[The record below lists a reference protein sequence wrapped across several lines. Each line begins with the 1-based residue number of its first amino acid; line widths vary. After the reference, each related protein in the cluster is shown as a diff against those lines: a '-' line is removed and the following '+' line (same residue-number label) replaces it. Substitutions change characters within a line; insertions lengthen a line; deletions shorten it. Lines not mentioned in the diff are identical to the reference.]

1 MGPVF
6 TEVDIDAPRE
16 EIFEYLLDFDT
27 RPFLYGD
34 TVENFRLLRLNSRGV
49 GAGARWQFKRKKAWA
64 DSAITAAEPPRRI
77 SERGVTGNY
86 NKTKSG
92 TEWEMEETAT
102 GVTRVRISYWT
113 VPTGLAKAFDRMA
126 GGAGWHRR
134 RLNKAGQRLREA
146 IESGREEKVE
156 VPVAGGNRHAT
167 GVA

>member
-16 EIFEYLLDFDT
+16 EIFDYLMDFNT

-34 TVENFRLLRLNSRGV
+34 SVEDFRLLRLESRGV
-49 GAGARWQFKRKKAWA
+49 GAGARWRFKRKSAWA
-64 DSAITAAEPPRRI
+64 DSAIVSADPSRI
-77 SERGVTGNY
+77 SERGVTGKY
-86 NKTKSG
+86 NKTANG
-92 TEWEMEETAT
+92 TEWELEETAS
-102 GVTRVRISYWT
+102 GVVRVRISYWT
-113 VPTGLAKAFDRMA
+113 VPTGMSKAFDRMT

-134 RLNKAGQRLREA
+134 RLNRAGNRLREA
-146 IESGREEKVE
+146 VESGREERAE

>member
-16 EIFEYLLDFDT
+16 EIFDYLLDFDT

-34 TVENFRLLRLNSRGV
+34 AVEDFRLLRLDTRGV
-49 GAGARWQFKRKKAWA
+49 GAGARWRFKRKDAWA
-64 DSAITAAEPPRRI
+64 DSAITAVDAPARI
-77 SERGVTGNY
+77 SERGVTGSF
-86 NKTKSG
+86 NKTANG
-92 TEWEMEETAT
+92 TEWELEETPS

-113 VPTGLAKAFDRMA
+113 VPTGAAKAFDRLT

-134 RLNKAGQRLREA
+134 RLDKAGQRLRDA
-146 IESGREEKVE
+146 VESGREERVE

>member
-16 EIFEYLLDFDT
+16 EIFEYLMDFET

-34 TVENFRLLRLNSRGV
+34 TIENFRLLRLEPRGV
-49 GAGARWQFKRKKAWA
+49 GAGARWQFKRKSVWA
-64 DSAITAAEPPRRI
+64 DSAIVTADSPRRI
-77 SERGVTGNY
+77 SERGFTGKY
-86 NKTKSG
+86 NKTVNG

-102 GVTRVRISYWT
+102 GVTRLRLSYWT
-113 VPTGLAKAFDRMA
+113 EPTGMAKMFDRMK

-134 RLNKAGQRLREA
+134 RLNKAGQRLRDA
-146 IESGREEKVE
+146 IESGREEKVDVE
-156 VPVAGGNRHAT
+156 VAGGNRHLT

>member
-16 EIFEYLLDFDT
+16 EIFDYLMDFDT
-27 RPFLYGD
+27 RPFLYGE
-34 TVENFRLLRLNSRGV
+34 TVGSFRLLRLDSRGV

-64 DSAITAAEPPRRI
+64 DSSINAAEAPRRI
-77 SERGVTGNY
+77 SERGVTGRY
-86 NKTKSG
+86 NKTATG

-113 VPTGLAKAFDRMA
+113 VPTGIAKAFDRMT

-134 RLNKAGQRLREA
+134 RLKQAGLRLRDVVET
-146 IESGREEKVE
+146 GRAERAE

-167 GVA
+167 GIA

>member
-6 TEVDIDAPRE
+6 TEVEIDAPRE

-34 TVENFRLLRLNSRGV
+34 SVENFRLLRLNSRGV

-77 SERGVTGNY
+77 SERGGTGSY
-86 NKTKSG
+86 NKTRSG
-92 TEWEMEETAT
+92 TEWEMEEIAT

-113 VPTGLAKAFDRMA
+113 VPSGLGKALDRMT

-134 RLNKAGQRLREA
+134 RLNRAGQRLREA

>member
-16 EIFEYLLDFDT
+16 EIFDYLIDFDT

-34 TVENFRLLRLNSRGV
+34 SVEDFRLLRLDTRGV
-49 GAGARWQFKRKKAWA
+49 GAGARWRFKRKDAWA
-64 DSAITAAEPPRRI
+64 DSSITAAEKPRRI
-77 SERGVTGNY
+77 SERGVTGSY
-86 NKTKSG
+86 NNTPTG
-92 TEWEMEETAT
+92 TEWELDETPG

-113 VPTGLAKAFDRMA
+113 EPGGAAKLFDRLT

-134 RLNKAGQRLREA
+134 RLEVAGQRLREA
-146 IESGREEKVE
+146 LESGREERVD
-156 VPVAGGNRHAT
+156 VPVAGGNRHVT

>member
-6 TEVDIDAPRE
+6 AEVDIDVPRE
-16 EIFEYLLDFDT
+16 EIFEYLMDFDT

-34 TVENFRLLRLNSRGV
+34 SVRKFRLLRLESRGI

-64 DSAITAAEPPRRI
+64 DSVITSVESPRRV
-77 SERGVTGNY
+77 SERGVTGRY
-86 NKTKSG
+86 NKTATG
-92 TEWEMEETAT
+92 TEWEMEETPT

-113 VPTGLAKAFDRMA
+113 VPTGMSKMFDRMT

-134 RLNKAGQRLREA
+134 RLKGAGQRLREA
-146 IESGREEKVE
+146 IESGREEKAE
-156 VPVAGGNRHAT
+156 VPVAGGSRHAT

>member
-6 TEVDIDAPRE
+6 AEVDIDVPRE
-16 EIFEYLLDFDT
+16 EIFEYLMDFDT

-34 TVENFRLLRLNSRGV
+34 SVRKFRLLRLESRGI

-64 DSAITAAEPPRRI
+64 DSVITSVESPRRV
-77 SERGVTGNY
+77 SERGVTGRY
-86 NKTKSG
+86 NKTATG
-92 TEWEMEETAT
+92 TEWEMEEAPT

-113 VPTGLAKAFDRMA
+113 VPTGMSKMFDRMT

-134 RLNKAGQRLREA
+134 RLKGAGQRLREA
-146 IESGREEKVE
+146 IESGREEKAE
-156 VPVAGGNRHAT
+156 VPVAGGSRHAT

>member
-6 TEVDIDAPRE
+6 AEVDVDAPRE

-34 TVENFRLLRLNSRGV
+34 TVEKFRLLRLDSRGV
-49 GAGARWQFKRKKAWA
+49 GAGARWQFKRRKAWA
-64 DSAITAAEPPRRI
+64 DSSITAAEAPGRI
-77 SERGVTGNY
+77 SERGSTGRY
-86 NKTKSG
+86 NQTGTG
-92 TEWEMEETAT
+92 TEWELEETSS

-113 VPTGLAKAFDRMA
+113 VPSGLAKAFDRMT

-134 RLNKAGQRLREA
+134 RLAKAGQRLREA
-146 IESGREEKVE
+146 VETGREERVE

>member
-6 TEVDIDAPRE
+6 AEVDIDAPRE
-16 EIFEYLLDFDT
+16 EIFNYLIDFES
-27 RPFLYGD
+27 RPYLYGD
-34 TVENFRLLRLNSRGV
+34 TVENFRLLRLDPRGV

-64 DSAITAAEPPRRI
+64 DSSIVATEPPRRI
-77 SERGVTGNY
+77 SERGSTGSYNRNVT
-86 NKTKSG
+86 G

-102 GVTRVRISYWT
+102 GVTRVRVTFWI
-113 VPTGLAKAFDRMA
+113 VPAGFSKVHNRLT

-134 RLNKAGQRLREA
+134 RLEKAAHRLREA
-146 IESGREEKVE
+146 VESGREETVD

>member
-16 EIFEYLLDFDT
+16 EIFDYLMDFDS
-27 RPFLYGD
+27 RPYLYGD
-34 TVENFRLLRLNSRGV
+34 TVRNFRLLRLESRGI

-64 DSAITAAEPPRRI
+64 DSAITAVEPSRRI
-77 SERGVTGNY
+77 SERGATGKY
-86 NKTKSG
+86 NRTSNG
-92 TEWEMEETAT
+92 TEWELEETST

-113 VPTGLAKAFDRMA
+113 VPTGMSKMFDRMK

-134 RLNKAGQRLREA
+134 RLDKAGHRLRDA
-146 IESGREEKVE
+146 IESGREEMAD

-167 GVA
+167 GIA

>member
-16 EIFEYLLDFDT
+16 EIFEYLMDFDS
-27 RPFLYGD
+27 RPHLYGD
-34 TVENFRLLRLNSRGV
+34 SVEDFRLLRLESRGV
-49 GAGARWQFKRKKAWA
+49 GAGARWRFKRRSAWA
-64 DSAITAAEPPRRI
+64 DSAITAAESPRRI
-77 SERGVTGNY
+77 SERGVTGRY
-86 NKTKSG
+86 NKTATG
-92 TEWEMEETAT
+92 TEWELDETPT

-113 VPTGLAKAFDRMA
+113 VPTGMAKAFDRLS

-134 RLNKAGQRLREA
+134 RLTQAGHRLREA
-146 IESGREEKVE
+146 IESGREETVD

>member
-16 EIFEYLLDFDT
+16 EIFDYLLDFDT

-34 TVENFRLLRLNSRGV
+34 AVENFRLLRLNSRGV

-86 NKTKSG
+86 NKTTSG

-113 VPTGLAKAFDRMA
+113 VPTGLAKAFDRMT

-134 RLNKAGQRLREA
+134 RLDKAGQRLREA

>member
-16 EIFEYLLDFDT
+16 EIFDYLIDFDT

-34 TVENFRLLRLNSRGV
+34 TVRNFRLLRLKSRGV
-49 GAGARWQFKRKKAWA
+49 GAGARWQFKRKNAWA
-64 DSAITAAEPPRRI
+64 DSTITAAEPPRRI
-77 SERGVTGNY
+77 SERGATGKY
-86 NKTKSG
+86 NKSATG
-92 TEWEMEETAT
+92 TEWELEETAA

-113 VPTGLAKAFDRMA
+113 EPTGMAKAFDRLS

-134 RLNKAGQRLREA
+134 RLEKAGHRLREA

-156 VPVAGGNRHAT
+156 VHVAGGNRHAT